1 MLAIRGAFSRFFA
14 ESGFFLAAGLAFF
27 FLICCIPLT
36 LLGVSSLG
44 FVLSTER
51 AADEVVGQL
60 ARNFPVYRREIAMVL
75 LRIVETRALSGI
87 AGTLVL
93 VFFST
98 PLFGASRLVMHR
110 MLGVQASGGFLRN
123 FLLDAVLVLLLT
135 LLLFL
140 ASVVTAIF
148 QWFQEYFLE
157 AIGVPWA
164 WLYWIAVAFSLSL
177 STAMF
182 YFGYRYVPRRRPR
195 ASAAIMG
202 AILTAM
208 LWEIAKQL
216 FRLYIRRVGVY
227 DQIYGPLGVLIAF
240 VMFVYYTSI
249 VFVFGAAYVASLDA
263 KRAGRRGAHARPPA

>member
-36 LLGVSSLG
+36 LLGVSLLG

-60 ARNFPVYRREIAMVL
+60 ARNFPVYRREIAIVL
-75 LRIVETRALSGI
+75 LRIVETRAMSGI
-87 AGTLVL
+87 AGILIL
-93 VFFST
+93 IFFST
-98 PLFGASRLVMHR
+98 PFFGASRLVLHR
-110 MLGVQASGGFLRN
+110 MLGVRLSGQYLRN
-123 FLLDAVLVLLLT
+123 LLLDAALVLLLT
-135 LLLFL
+135 TLLFL
-140 ASVVTAIF
+140 ASMVTAIF

-157 AIGVPWA
+157 AIGLPLR
-164 WLYWIAVAFSLSL
+164 WLYWLAVAFSLSL

-195 ASAAIMG
+195 ASAALVG
-202 AILTAM
+202 AVLSAL
-208 LWEIAKQL
+208 LWEVAKQL

-240 VMFVYYTSI
+240 VMFVYYTCI
-249 VFVFGAAYVASLDA
+249 VFVFGAAYVAALDA
-263 KRAGRRGAHARPPA
+263 KRAGRR

>member
-14 ESGFFLAAGLAFF
+14 ESGLFLAAGLAFF
-27 FLICCIPLT
+27 FLICCIPMT
-36 LLGVSSLG
+36 LLGVSTLG

-98 PLFGASRLVMHR
+98 PLFGASRLVLHR
-110 MLGVQASGGFLRN
+110 MLGVRAGGHYLRN
-123 FLLDAVLVLLLT
+123 MLFDAGLVLLLT

-157 AIGVPWA
+157 AIGVPWL
-164 WLYWIAVAFSLSL
+164 WLYWTAVVFSLLL
-177 STAMF
+177 STGMF

-195 ASAAIMG
+195 QSAALTG
-202 AILTAM
+202 AILTAL
-208 LWEIAKQL
+208 LWEVAKQL

-227 DQIYGPLGVLIAF
+227 DQIYGPLGVLVAF
-240 VMFVYYTSI
+240 VMFVYYTCI
-249 VFVFGAAYVASLDA
+249 VFVFGAAYVAALEA
-263 KRAGRRGAHARPPA
+263 RRAARH